1 MPSEALADFQALI
14 AMGFYYERVIRP
26 LLFRVDP
33 EKAHDI
39 GVTALDY
46 LGRIRFLCRLME
58 SFNQVAGER
67 PIELMGLEFPNAVG
81 LAAGMDKNGRFWRAA
96 AALGFGH
103 VEIGTVTWHRQ
114 PGNER
119 PRLFRYPDA
128 GAIINRMGFNNDGA
142 EEMAKRL
149 KASQCKPGGGTP
161 VGVNIGKSKITS
173 LDHAVEDYVKSFQ
186 TLAEF
191 ADYVAINVSSP
202 NTPDLRKLQSAEH
215 LDVLLDELA
224 KVNRSRARKLGEKEK
239 PLVLKIA
246 PDLSFAEIEGILQRI
261 ESYGI
266 AGIIATNTTIERP
279 GRFSNVKES
288 GGLSGRPLHRR
299 SLEVVNYISRSTGG
313 RLPIIGVGGID
324 SPETAGAMVDA
335 GAHLV
340 QLYSGMIYRGPFI
353 PKQLAKALAPRQK
366 DWI

>member
-1 MPSEALADFQALI
+1 
-14 AMGFYYERVIRP
+14 MGFYYERALRP
-26 LLFRVDP
+26 LLFRLDP

-46 LGRIRFLCRLME
+46 LSRIRFLCRFMA
-58 SFNQVAGER
+58 SVNQSVGDH
-67 PIELMGLEFPNAVG
+67 PVDLMGLEFPNAVG

-103 VEIGTVTWHRQ
+103 VEVGTVTWHRQ

-119 PRLFRYPDA
+119 PRLFRYPNA

-142 EEMAKRL
+142 EAMAQRL
-149 KASQCKPGGGTP
+149 KASLCKPGGRTP
-161 VGVNIGKSKITS
+161 VGVNIGKSKITA

-186 TLAEF
+186 LLAEF
-191 ADYVAINVSSP
+191 ADYISINVSSP

-215 LDVLLDELA
+215 LDVLLQELS
-224 KVNRSRARKLGEKEK
+224 KVNRNRAKKLGEKRK

-246 PDLSFAEIEGILQRI
+246 PDLSFTEIEAILQRI
-261 ESYGI
+261 EAYGI
-266 AGIIATNTTIERP
+266 DGIIATNTTIERP
-279 GRFSNVKES
+279 GNFSQVKET

-299 SLEVVNYISRSTGG
+299 SLEVVNYISRSTQG

-340 QLYSGMIYRGPFI
+340 QVYSGMIYRGPFI
-353 PKQLAKALAPRQK
+353 AKQLARALSPRQK
-366 DWI
+366 NWI